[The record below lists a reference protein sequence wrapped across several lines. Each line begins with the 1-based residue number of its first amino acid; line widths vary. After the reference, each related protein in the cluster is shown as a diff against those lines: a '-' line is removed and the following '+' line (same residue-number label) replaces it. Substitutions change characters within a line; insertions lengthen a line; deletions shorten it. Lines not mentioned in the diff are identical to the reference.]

1 MQQDPFDPVLDDWP
15 RVEDSPQRWVDFA
28 VSMGVARRAATAMS
42 KPDLIKC
49 LTRLDT
55 SSE

>member
-1 MQQDPFDPVLDDWP
+1 MPDPFDPILDDWP
-15 RVEDSPQRWVDFA
+15 RVEDSLQRWVDFA

>member
-1 MQQDPFDPVLDDWP
+1 MPDPFDPVLDDWP
-15 RVEDSPQRWVDFA
+15 AVEDSADRWIDFA

-42 KPDLIKC
+42 KADLIKC

-55 SSE
+55 SE

>member
-1 MQQDPFDPVLDDWP
+1 MTDPYDPVLDDWP
-15 RVEDSPQRWVDFA
+15 RVEDSAERWIEFA
-28 VSMGVARRAATAMS
+28 VSLGVKRAAATAMS
-42 KPDLIKC
+42 KPDLIKS

>member
-1 MQQDPFDPVLDDWP
+1 MTDPFDPVLDEWP
-15 RVEDSPQRWVDFA
+15 DAQDSTERWVDFA
-28 VSMGVARRAATAMS
+28 VSMGVRRATANAMS

-49 LTRLDT
+49 LVRLDT